1 MISARIRF
9 GSSQRGG
16 ASRQFRLVWCALG
29 LAILNGWAMV
39 SPLWT
44 QQKEAVRDAADE
56 SAPRYQEAEETVWEF
71 GLRIEAAGQLT
82 GVTATC
88 PVPVSWSEQEVVQVE
103 ELATA
108 TVSRVEFDELP
119 QGVRL
124 LVVKVNR
131 LAAGEV
137 AEATLRVRIQK
148 RTIVPPLNVEG
159 LRIPEKPGGKLKP
172 FLQASPSIEIGNK
185 EVKAFAASIEVPPEQ
200 TAWQQVESIYDQIR
214 EKIPYEFDPTI
225 RTCMEAID
233 RGKGDC
239 EELSSLFIAVCRL
252 KGIPA
257 RAVWIPEHTYPEFY
271 LENEQGEGHWFPCQ
285 LAGTRQFGGMLE
297 ARPIL
302 QKGDKFKVPGN
313 SQPTRYV
320 QPTLVARDAAA
331 SPKLVWISRELKG
344 EAKTGSKSG
353 DR

>member
-1 MISARIRF
+1 MSRLGLPCLSLSARAILLLF
-9 GSSQRGG
+9 G
-16 ASRQFRLVWCALG
+16 LVWAGTAGLLLG
-29 LAILNGWAMV
+29 
-39 SPLWT
+39 
-44 QQKEAVRDAADE
+44 QQGERPRDSAEE
-56 SAPRYQEAEETVWEF
+56 SAPRYEEAEETVWEF
-71 GLRIEAAGQLT
+71 GLRIEATGQLT

-88 PVPVSWSEQEVVQVE
+88 PVPVSWPEQEITQLE
-103 ELATA
+103 ELATP

-119 QGVRL
+119 QEVRL
-124 LVVKVNR
+124 LVLKVNR
-131 LAAGEV
+131 LAPGEV
-137 AEATLRVRIQK
+137 AEATVRMRVRK
-148 RTIVPPLNVEG
+148 RTVLEPANWRE
-159 LRIPEKPGGKLKP
+159 LRIPEKPSGKLKP
-172 FLQASPSIEIGNK
+172 FLQASPYIEVGNR
-185 EVKAFAASIEVPPEQ
+185 EVKAFAASIEVPTDLP
-200 TAWQQVESIYDQIR
+200 AWQQVEAIYDQIR
-214 EKIPYEFDPTI
+214 ERIPYEFDPTI
-225 RTCMEAID
+225 RTCMDAID

-271 LENEQGEGHWFPCQ
+271 LENGRGEGFWFPCQ

-331 SPKLVWISRELKG
+331 SPKLIWISREVTGGAGAGGSKG
-344 EAKTGSKSG
+344 ESQAG
-353 DR
+353 RARAN

>member
-1 MISARIRF
+1 MSPSRF
-9 GSSQRGG
+9 SETASYLQRSFFSLCLCLG
-16 ASRQFRLVWCALG
+16 A
-29 LAILNGWAMV
+29 V
-39 SPLWT
+39 SCPLWG
-44 QQKEAVRDAADE
+44 QQFERAPATAQD
-56 SAPRYQEAEETVWEF
+56 SAPRYLEAEETIWEF
-71 GLRIEAAGQLT
+71 GLRIEAAGALT

-88 PVPVSWSEQEVVQVE
+88 PVPVSWPEQEVSQIE
-103 ELATA
+103 ELATP

-124 LVVKVNR
+124 LVLKVNR

-137 AEATLRVRIQK
+137 AEATVRMKVQK
-148 RTIVPPLNVEG
+148 KTIAEPVDWQRLSLPA
-159 LRIPEKPGGKLKP
+159 KPSGKLKP
-172 FLQASPSIEIGNK
+172 FLQASPYIEIGNK
-185 EVKAFAASIEVPPEQ
+185 EVKAFAESIEVPADAA
-200 TAWQQVESIYDQIR
+200 AWKQVEFIYDQIR
-214 EKIPYEFDPTI
+214 ERIPYEFDPKI
-225 RTCMEAID
+225 RTCMEAIE

-271 LENEQGEGHWFPCQ
+271 LESEQGEGFWFPCQ
-285 LAGTRQFGGMLE
+285 LAGTRQFGGMVE
-297 ARPIL
+297 PKPIL

-331 SPKLVWISRELKG
+331 SPKLVWISREVKK
-344 EAKTGSKSG
+344 ETATGKKSG
-353 DR
+353 NRTPNKAGAN